1 MKNWLKI
8 VAGFAAA
15 AAFPIHSAPAGD
27 QRASPDSSVCSI
39 EDVSVARFRAGD
51 RITLTQYERI
61 DPNPNDRLPL
71 ATTAYPSYRL
81 RAEVSGDFS
90 VTEDGTISIPIL
102 GQFDA
107 AGKTVQE
114 LRDAIGRSFGSTLGH
129 VGMITIAIAEHQ
141 PVYVDGAIKN
151 PGAYKYTPGLTAL
164 HAVSLAGGYEDIK
177 LESHAI
183 LLQTMQEANTGE
195 QAKQTLER
203 LLARDAVLRAD
214 LELKPV
220 SAPQAL
226 LDLVG
231 ETRANALIAAQASE
245 RKTLDETNAVQQEQ
259 QARLMDSAQQALDVR
274 QSQVKFMDTALAERG
289 ARINTLR
296 AMMAR
301 GAVGEPVFQ
310 EAQAQYLDN
319 LSRKQDVALG
329 IQVSQQQLADAK
341 ANLAKLKLDARLALQ
356 HEISDLELQIAQQS
370 VVYRSH
376 VAAVS
381 IIDSDP
387 NSSPGALP
395 LAYDVVRR
403 VGGQA
408 ETYHVKPSCLLQP
421 GDLVR
426 VYRGSGRGED
436 DAVSQK
442 GGGAS

>member
-8 VAGFAAA
+8 AAGFAAA

-27 QRASPDSSVCSI
+27 QRASPDTAVCSI
-39 EDVSVARFRAGD
+39 EDASVARFRAGD

-61 DPNPNDRLPL
+61 EPNPNDRLPV
-71 ATTAYPSYRL
+71 AATAYPSYRL

-90 VTEDGTISIPIL
+90 VAEDGTISIPIL

-107 AGKTVQE
+107 AGKSVQE

-129 VGMITIAIAEHQ
+129 VGIITIAIAEHQ

-214 LELKPV
+214 LESKPV

-274 QSQVKFMDTALAERG
+274 QSQVRFMDTALAERG
-289 ARINTLR
+289 ARINTAHPRVGQR
-296 AMMAR
+296 AQQEP
-301 GAVGEPVFQ
+301 GEQHAFRSKIFGVFRRAGHFREQ
-310 EAQAQYLDN
+310 IG
-319 LSRKQDVALG
+319 SG
-329 IQVSQQQLADAK
+329 IILAD
-341 ANLAKLKLDARLALQ
+341 Q
-356 HEISDLELQIAQQS
+356 
-370 VVYRSH
+370 
-376 VAAVS
+376 
-381 IIDSDP
+381 
-387 NSSPGALP
+387 
-395 LAYDVVRR
+395 
-403 VGGQA
+403 
-408 ETYHVKPSCLLQP
+408 
-421 GDLVR
+421 LVF
-426 VYRGSGRGED
+426 GRGEFIGHGSRSSGILTPLELRVNGQGLRAYARGNSTSISVRNAVED
-436 DAVSQK
+436 TVGLAVSHQ
-442 GGGAS
+442 S